1 MTLTRNDTARWLRE
15 RDNFCLLTH
24 RRPDGDTVGSAAAL
38 CLGLRSLG
46 KTCFILENSEVTPR
60 FKWLHE
66 GLTVKEPQEGAILV
80 TTDVASPQ
88 MLPEDFKKHLG
99 NIALR
104 IDHHGAATSFTEQE
118 LVDPDSASCAELIWD
133 VLEEMGVTM
142 DAPIAEA
149 VYVGTSTDTGC
160 FRFSNTTDHTF
171 ATAAKCAA

>member
-66 GLTVKEPQEGAILV
+66 GLTVK
-80 TTDVASPQ
+80 
-88 MLPEDFKKHLG
+88 
-99 NIALR
+99 
-104 IDHHGAATSFTEQE
+104 
-118 LVDPDSASCAELIWD
+118 
-133 VLEEMGVTM
+133 
-142 DAPIAEA
+142 
-149 VYVGTSTDTGC
+149 
-160 FRFSNTTDHTF
+160 
-171 ATAAKCAA
+171 